1 MIASNWSKYII
12 DFWSPISMANFHFLD
27 ALQAWDVYPQ
37 EVYHPKGPKL
47 SHQSWFSQVEQ
58 KSQGSGEKSV
68 HDNSSHMVINLVNRQ
83 ILEQFWEQKL
93 RRGLLEK
100 GWQVLDNFKEKS
112 YKKIQNKLNFCL
124 KKLGEKIWTKLET
137 SWTKLGKS
145 QKKLKTVGKKIKKV
159 DKK

>member
-1 MIASNWSKYII
+1 M
-12 DFWSPISMANFHFLD
+12 
-27 ALQAWDVYPQ
+27 YPQ

-100 GWQVLDNFKEKS
+100 GWQVLENFKEKS
-112 YKKIQNKLNFCL
+112 YKKIQNKLNFVL
-124 KKLGEKIWTKLET
+124 KSWGKKYEQSWKQVGQNWEKVR
-137 SWTKLGKS
+137 
-145 QKKLKTVGKKIKKV
+145 KKLKTVGKKITKSWQKVKKT
-159 DKK
+159 DGKS